1 MLRKTFQLS
10 FLIIVSSV
18 FILCKTKKV
27 KDEITFTSKEK
38 TDEIHSEDKS
48 KILIL
53 NYVLDKNPVITFN
66 YQVIEAKTKEE
77 LLKGVFVGEKIEWL
91 DNTSLKCKHYVGMI
105 QKDNDQILEENK
117 NDGAQYTIIKIN

>member
-38 TDEIHSEDKS
+38 TAEIHSEDKS

-91 DNTSLKCKHYVGMI
+91 DNTSLKCKHHVGMI